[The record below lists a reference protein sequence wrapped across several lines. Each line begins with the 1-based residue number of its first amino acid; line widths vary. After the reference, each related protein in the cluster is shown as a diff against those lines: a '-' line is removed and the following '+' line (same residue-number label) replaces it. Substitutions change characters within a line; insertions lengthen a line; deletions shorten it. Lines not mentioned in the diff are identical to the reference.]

1 MSRYLV
7 GISSVLLLTSC
18 ASADTGPP
26 EAVPGTEAW
35 VNDERVGPLHEG
47 QYVGQLE
54 VARGGGACRG
64 ESGSESTGSTKVT
77 LRIDDRCRV
86 YVESIDH

>member
-1 MSRYLV
+1 MRRLLV
-7 GISSVLLLTSC
+7 GFSLVLLLTSC
-18 ASADTGPP
+18 ASGDTASP

-35 VNDERVGPLHEG
+35 VNDRRVGLLHEG

-54 VARGGGACRG
+54 MARGGGACRG
-64 ESGSESTGSTKVT
+64 NSGSESTGSTKVT

-86 YVESIDH
+86 YVESIEH